1 MAKTVPRTVTA
12 SPKAT
17 RTEAKEP
24 RQKRAYPERVHP
36 VKPVKFER
44 VSPERFKA
52 AERALVVILGKNLR
66 EARQR
71 AGLTQANVAEIT
83 HSDQPHIGAIERGER
98 NIRVSL
104 LARLAYAVKTDPD
117 ALLLGDHAPQYS
129 VRTLVRLI
137 GALHAHLQATIGDD
151 ALKQLTSE
159 LMTVLTASDGSPAP
173 AEAEQRP
180 ARVARTPVKRNKSI
194 T

>member
-1 MAKTVPRTVTA
+1 MGKTVAKTVKA
-12 SPKAT
+12 SPKET
-17 RTEAKEP
+17 TTEATEP
-24 RQKRAYPERVHP
+24 RHKRAYPERVHP
-36 VKPVKFER
+36 VKPLKFER

-52 AERALVVILGKNLR
+52 AERELVVLLGRNLR

-104 LARLAYAVKTDPD
+104 LARLAYAVKTDPG
-117 ALLLGDHAPQYS
+117 ALLLGERANHYS
-129 VRTLVRLI
+129 VETLVRLV
-137 GALHAHLQATIGDD
+137 GALHAHLQATMGDE
-151 ALKQLTSE
+151 ALKLPTSE
-159 LMTVLTASDGSPAP
+159 LMTVLAASDGLPAS
-173 AEAEQRP
+173 AEPERKSVP
-180 ARVARTPVKRNKSI
+180 VARKPAKRRKSV